1 VIVCQAGARTRPR
14 IAAAALAAALA
25 LAPLAAA
32 AQDATEQARMLFN
45 AGAQAYEAGKYPAAI
60 QAFAEAYKLTARPG
74 ILFSMAQA
82 YRRQY
87 TADRQPA
94 NLYAAVKRFRE
105 YIAKVEQG
113 GRRAD
118 AVQALSE
125 LEPMAERLGGA
136 AAAPPPAPE
145 RKPQTQLM
153 VSTQTKD
160 ASIVLDGGKA
170 VEAPLIAEVKPGK
183 HRVQITAPGYFP
195 EEREIPASEGSVV
208 ALDIALRE
216 KPGLLTIVARDGA
229 DVSIDGRLV
238 ATTPLARP
246 LEVAPGRRY
255 VVVQKRGHRPV
266 AEDVDLARGE
276 AKRLDVHLAVTGQR
290 VGAYVLMGLGAAGV
304 AGGGTVAALAV
315 FQQRKA
321 QDLDTRR
328 QTKGGLTAAELADYE
343 HAKAL
348 RDDLRRVAGGALAG
362 ALAVGVTGI
371 LLAVFDQPAVTPPAR
386 RDEAPKPEKPAP
398 RERPMEMSA
407 APIVVPGFYGL
418 SVSARF

>member
-1 VIVCQAGARTRPR
+1 VIRKLVTAA
-14 IAAAALAAALA
+14 AFAAALAPLSAL
-25 LAPLAAA
+25 

-60 QAFAEAYKLTARPG
+60 QAFNEAYKLTARPG
-74 ILFSMAQA
+74 ILFSLAQA

-87 TADRQPA
+87 TADKQPA
-94 NLYAAVKRFRE
+94 NLMAAIKHYRE

-118 AVQALSE
+118 AIAALGE
-125 LEPMAERLGGA
+125 LEPMAERMGAA
-136 AAAPPPAPE
+136 AAAPPPPPE
-145 RKPQTQLM
+145 RKPQTQIM

-160 ASIVLDGGKA
+160 ASIALDGGKP

-183 HRVQITAPGYFP
+183 HKVQVSAPGFFP
-195 EEREIPASEGSVV
+195 EEREIAAGEGIV

-216 KPGLLTIVARDGA
+216 KPGLLTVVAKGGA

-238 ATTPLARP
+238 ATTPLDRP
-246 LEVAPGRRY
+246 IEVAPGRRY

-266 AEDVDLARGE
+266 AEDVDLGRGE
-276 AKRLDVHLAVTGQR
+276 SKRLDVNLDVTNQR
-290 VGAYVLMGLGAAGV
+290 IGAYVLMGVGAAGIVGGGAV
-304 AGGGTVAALAV
+304 AGLAV
-315 FQQRKA
+315 YEQHKA

-328 QTKGGLTAAELADYE
+328 QKQGGLSSSELKDYNQ
-343 HAKAL
+343 AKSM
-348 RDDLRRVAGGALAG
+348 RDDMRRVAGGLLGG
-362 ALAVGVTGI
+362 AFAVGVTGV
-371 LLAVFDQPAVTPPAR
+371 LLAVFDSPAVGATTR

-398 RERPMEMSA
+398 RERSMEMA
-407 APIVVPGFYGL
+407 AVPIVTPGFYGL